1 MKGRIT
7 MEKMQKKQGVF
18 VVVLGIYALCF
29 SFRIWEYF
37 ILRTDQTVLGEAVV
51 HKLLGIAILFIVAKM
66 LHLTLKEIGFSKERS
81 LHNVLKGLAF
91 GVGTFIIAYVA
102 EIIILMVQGKFDSLQ
117 IYVSAYAVDKNVGYQ
132 TAFVFFI
139 ICILGNIIN
148 VIMEDGV
155 FRGLFI
161 RILEER
167 YSFTISAVLSSVLFA
182 FWHGIGPIRNY
193 YDGISSMGGMIANVI
208 MLVVT
213 SGLVGFKFALLTKMT
228 GSAYMAMGD
237 HFVNNMIVN
246 LLHVVSH
253 TGADEL
259 MIVRL
264 SIAQSISCIIVLLY
278 YWKEK
283 LKYRNK
289 CAKYTAALK

>member
-132 TAFVFFI
+132 TAVVFFI

-161 RILEER
+161 RILER
-167 YSFTISAVLSSVLFA
+167 KYSFITSAVFSSILFA

-193 YDGISSMGGMIANVI
+193 FDGISGLNGMIANVI

-237 HFVNNMIVN
+237 HFVNNTIVN
-246 LLHVVSH
+246 LLHVASD

-259 MIVRL
+259 MFVRL
-264 SIAQSISCIIVLLY
+264 SIAQSISCIVVLVWY
-278 YWKEK
+278 FRGKRTAINENQ
-283 LKYRNK
+283 LKS
-289 CAKYTAALK
+289 